1 VVKALSP
8 EDRYRF
14 SQVAILDLAY
24 FANFGAEVAA
34 VSILPT
40 FFETTFGLTAALA
53 GAVAGTYGV
62 MNVIAK
68 PGAA

>member
-8 EDRYRF
+8 EDRRF

-40 FFETTFGLTAALA
+40 FFDLRIDC
-53 GAVAGTYGV
+53 GASRGSCW
-62 MNVIAK
+62 NLWSHERNCP

>member
-1 VVKALSP
+1 MV
-8 EDRYRF
+8 F
-14 SQVAILDLAY
+14 QVAILDLAY

-53 GAVAGTYGV
+53 GQLLEL
-62 MNVIAK
+62 MES
-68 PGAA
+68 